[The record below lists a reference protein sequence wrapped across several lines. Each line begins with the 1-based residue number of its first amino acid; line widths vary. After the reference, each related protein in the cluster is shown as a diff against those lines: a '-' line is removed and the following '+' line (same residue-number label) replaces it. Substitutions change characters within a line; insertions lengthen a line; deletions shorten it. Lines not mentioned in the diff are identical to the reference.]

1 MTMIENN
8 GGPNVYVGKSTE
20 PQPTVTDDGISEGAL
35 IIETDTKTV
44 QIFDGEN
51 WGELVAFS

>member
-1 MTMIENN
+1 MTRVEYN
-8 GGPNVYVGKSTE
+8 GGPDVFVGKSTDT
-20 PQPTVTDDGISEGAL
+20 QPSIEADNISEGAL

-51 WGELVAFS
+51 WGELVSFS